1 MKRHF
6 VLSFEDEAQR
16 QFTYDIIKTKN
27 YNVIIDGQNV
37 FDQPLR
43 HKLITYDSTGKMQ
56 QVKKMIMQLDVC
68 WTIII
73 SKTIIR

>member
-6 VLSFEDEAQR
+6 VLSLEDEAQR